1 MAKKKAAGAGPMV
14 IDQDQGEHDISTVAE
29 GEEVPISEEWIPS
42 FLKSEVPFFDAV
54 AAIPEGGWEKT
65 TIYLYRLEPA
75 VANKQ
80 GEKKYIGVY
89 GGPINEQSIKDEHGG
104 GKYHAYVKYG
114 IGKMTSTLR
123 NHRFWIDGEPI
134 YKEGQ
139 TSRTGLGAGAPVIPG
154 QQDIGFIVRQVIEAT
169 GGNTKAADAGIE
181 VMKRAFMDG
190 LDLTKS
196 IATNNAQSATG
207 TTLGDKLLTALLP
220 RLTEPPSNALP
231 PMVEKFMDAAIT
243 IFKSERKEPNP
254 AQPTPL
260 TDQFTLVKEV
270 MGVESLRE
278 LFDITRGGKEQP
290 WWVSVLSNAIEKLPT
305 LLNEFAQMQ
314 ERAFQRAVIA
324 HQLGAGQPAPPAP
337 ILRTETIP
345 VPPGRYASPPSAPPP
360 VPSNGTM
367 PEQMIAGMVDSIC
380 RAYDEGYPGDM
391 AAVHLKLLYPE
402 LVESLRPLLS
412 DPQQLSNFVRQTPAL
427 AERASEED
435 WPSFQQEFL
444 EEVRQVPIQDMPVGA
459 NTSRS
464 VPDVPLNTTVPAKT
478 PKPAP
483 TKKENVAAA

>member
-1 MAKKKAAGAGPMV
+1 MAKKKAAGAGPVV
-14 IDQDQGEHDISTVAE
+14 IDQDEQDISTVVE
-29 GEEVPISEEWIPS
+29 GDQVPIAEEWIPA

-54 AAIPEGGWEKT
+54 AAIPDGGWEKT

-89 GGPINEQSIKDEHGG
+89 GGPINEQSVKDEHGG

-114 IGKMTSTLR
+114 VGKMTSTLR

-139 TSRTGLGAGAPVIPG
+139 TSRTGPTAGAPVIPG
-154 QQDIGFIVRQVIEAT
+154 QQDIGSIVRQVIEAT

-220 RLTEPPSNALP
+220 RLTEPQSNQLP

-254 AQPTPL
+254 VQPAPL
-260 TDQFTLVKEV
+260 TDQFTLIKDV

-278 LFDITRGGKEQP
+278 LFDMTRGGRDQP
-290 WWVSVLSNAIEKLPT
+290 WWVAVLSNAVEKLPT

-337 ILRTETIP
+337 ILRTETAPI
-345 VPPGRYASPPSAPPP
+345 PPGRFPAPPSAAPA

-367 PEQMIAGMVDSIC
+367 PEQMIAGMVDGIC

-391 AAVHLKLLYPE
+391 AAVHLKLLFPQ
-402 LVESLRPLLS
+402 LVDSLRPLLS

-435 WPSFQQEFL
+435 WAGFQREFL
-444 EEVRQVPIQDMPVGA
+444 EEVRQVPIQDMPVEA

-464 VPDVPLNTTVPAKT
+464 AADVPSGPAAPAKT
-478 PKPAP
+478 PKPAARK
-483 TKKENVAAA
+483 TVAAA